1 MDTAVVALRVLVA
14 LLVVVGLIWLAARR
28 LGAGR
33 RTPDGPSVQ
42 VIGRQALGR
51 HAGVAVVAVGNRRL
65 LLGYGEQQVT
75 MLTELGPA
83 GPAEAT
89 PRPARGSVG
98 RALSSVATLPLR
110 GSAVPVD
117 SAPGAPPGTMPLDP
131 LPLGAAVA
139 DLDVAVVAAALVPD
153 PAEVALGA
161 TVGTARPG
169 PLDGSVLSPAT
180 WRRALVALQDRT
192 VRR

>member
-33 RTPDGPSVQ
+33 AASDGPTVQ

-65 LLGYGEQQVT
+65 LLGYGEQQVS

-83 GPAEAT
+83 GPAEAA

-98 RALSSVATLPLR
+98 RALSSVAALPLR
-110 GSAVPVD
+110 GPAVP
-117 SAPGAPPGTMPLDP
+117 
-131 LPLGAAVA
+131 LGSAVA
-139 DLDVAVVAAALVPD
+139 DLDLAEAVGGVLPEPSADSAPAGPVGPAGAA
-153 PAEVALGA
+153 GS
-161 TVGTARPG
+161 VGSAGPARPG

-180 WRRALVALQDRT
+180 WRRALTALQDRT